1 MRARNIRLQLQAEAK
16 SITLATVETDLTK
29 TNELIANAE
38 EYMSAIDSELT
49 WFNSEFDGDLT
60 LIKSYES
67 KLEQL
72 KSMDSQIKEMA
83 KENTTV
89 SSARAQEILLEE
101 YNPMVTEMGQIIREF
116 NELQAQIA
124 DDGKPE
130 IPDAAG
136 GHPGHCSDC
145 FRGRNGSD
153 SDSFHCRSCTGDT
166 ERHEG
171 YRRRKSGDGGALRI
185 RG

>member
-1 MRARNIRLQLQAEAK
+1 MKNLNMKKKIVVSFGVVIICFIISLFVSIFGMNNIGNRYSSFYHMRHEATMRARNIRLQLQAEAK

-89 SSARAQEILLEE
+89 
-101 YNPMVTEMGQIIREF
+101 
-116 NELQAQIA
+116 
-124 DDGKPE
+124 
-130 IPDAAG
+130 
-136 GHPGHCSDC
+136 
-145 FRGRNGSD
+145 
-153 SDSFHCRSCTGDT
+153 
-166 ERHEG
+166 
-171 YRRRKSGDGGALRI
+171 
-185 RG
+185 